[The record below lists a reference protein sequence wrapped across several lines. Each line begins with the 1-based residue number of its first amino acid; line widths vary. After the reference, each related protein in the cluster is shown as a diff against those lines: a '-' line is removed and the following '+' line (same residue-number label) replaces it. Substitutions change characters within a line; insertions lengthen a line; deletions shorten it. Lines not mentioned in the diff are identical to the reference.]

1 MTPMNWIDETLADF
15 GRRLGLAHLDCGAHG
30 VAQLALAGG
39 GLIAIEPVTR
49 GDAEEVLVYVGR
61 RAGHDAPR
69 LLRQALIKA
78 HHGQAGSLPVQVA
91 MRGQGPDA
99 MLLALLRLPAREF
112 TPQRLDRA
120 FDHLNRWLDALA

>member
-1 MTPMNWIDETLADF
+1 MNWIDDTLADF
-15 GRRLGLAHLDCGAHG
+15 GRRLGLGHLDCGAHG
-30 VAQLALAGG
+30 VAQLTLSGG

-49 GDAEEVLVYVGR
+49 GDEEEVLVYVGR

-69 LLRQALIKA
+69 LLRQALVKTHHA
-78 HHGQAGSLPVQVA
+78 HAGSLPVQVA
-91 MRGQGPDA
+91 LRGQGPDA
-99 MLLALLRLPAREF
+99 LLLALLRLPAREF